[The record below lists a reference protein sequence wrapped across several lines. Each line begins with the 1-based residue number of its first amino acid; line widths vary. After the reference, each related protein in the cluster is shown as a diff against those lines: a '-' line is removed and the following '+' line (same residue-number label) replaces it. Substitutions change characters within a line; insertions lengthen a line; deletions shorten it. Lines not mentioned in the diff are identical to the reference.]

1 MHLTVPVTQPFYS
14 TLKFRAAGFEPAW
27 LSDIKCREGAT
38 ALTNL
43 VRGYA
48 VFPVKLRPV
57 SHTAVVTQHC
67 RVLLRF
73 FLRHEQGNYHNKTQI
88 RKQLLRAVSGY
99 SYFNEYKRILK
110 QCYLSVPLI

>member
-1 MHLTVPVTQPFYS
+1 MAIRH
-14 TLKFRAAGFEPAW
+14 E
-27 LSDIKCREGAT
+27 CREGAT

-57 SHTAVVTQHC
+57 SRTAVVTQHC

-110 QCYLSVPLI
+110 QCHLPVPLV